1 MKKIKYF
8 KMKIINV
15 LKNLIKNN
23 RMTYSEYAENFLDL
37 TQKDFDEVKAMFPDF
52 DNELLKRILSENLL
66 FIDSNKWD
74 LIYSIILIGTDPY
87 RYYIDDIEINGNQ
100 VTVYERLD
108 VEEIGKWRQKVVDLL
123 SNSNLTVVFE

>member
-1 MKKIKYF
+1 
-8 KMKIINV
+8 MKIINV
-15 LKNLIKNN
+15 LKNLIKKNH
-23 RMTYSEYAENFLDL
+23 MTYSEYAENFLGL

-52 DNELLKRILSENLL
+52 DNELLKEILSENLL

-74 LIYSIILIGTDPY
+74 LIYGIILIGIDPC
-87 RYYIDDIEINGNQ
+87 RDYIDDIEIDGNQ

-123 SNSNLTVVFE
+123 SNSNLTVIFE

>member
-1 MKKIKYF
+1 
-8 KMKIINV
+8 MKIINV

-37 TQKDFDEVKAMFPDF
+37 TQKDFDEVKAMFPNF

-74 LIYSIILIGTDPY
+74 LIYGIILIGIDPY
-87 RYYIDDIEINGNQ
+87 RYYIDDIEIDGNQ

-123 SNSNLTVVFE
+123 SNSNLTVIFE

>member
-1 MKKIKYF
+1 
-8 KMKIINV
+8 MKIINV

-37 TQKDFDEVKAMFPDF
+37 TQKDFDEVKAMFPNF
-52 DNELLKRILSENLL
+52 NNELLKAILSENLL

-123 SNSNLTVVFE
+123 SNSNLTVIFE

>member
-1 MKKIKYF
+1 
-8 KMKIINV
+8 MKIINV

-74 LIYSIILIGTDPY
+74 LIYGIILIGIDPY
-87 RYYIDDIEINGNQ
+87 RDYIDDIEIDGNQ

-123 SNSNLTVVFE
+123 SNSNLTVIFE

>member
-1 MKKIKYF
+1 
-8 KMKIINV
+8 MKIINV

-37 TQKDFDEVKAMFPDF
+37 TQKDFDEVKAMFPNF
-52 DNELLKRILSENLL
+52 NNELLKAILSENLL

>member
-1 MKKIKYF
+1 
-8 KMKIINV
+8 
-15 LKNLIKNN
+15 
-23 RMTYSEYAENFLDL
+23 MTYSDYAENFLDL
-37 TQKDFDEVKAMFPDF
+37 TQKDFDEVKAMFQDF
-52 DNELLKRILSENLL
+52 DNELFKRILSENLL

-74 LIYSIILIGTDPY
+74 LIYGIILIGIDPY
-87 RYYIDDIEINGNQ
+87 RDYIDDIEIDGNQ

>member
-1 MKKIKYF
+1 
-8 KMKIINV
+8 MKIINV

-52 DNELLKRILSENLL
+52 DDELLKRILSENLL

-74 LIYSIILIGTDPY
+74 LIYGIILIGIDPY
-87 RYYIDDIEINGNQ
+87 RYYIDDIEIDGNQ

-123 SNSNLTVVFE
+123 SNSNLTVIFE